1 MRVAKTFKSCKKK
14 LQKSF
19 CPSAAT
25 QIGLCITRSPKQS
38 PKGVQEGPGA
48 IHSVHTQKRSL
59 RFKQVL
65 IAAWKLDFEPQTW
78 LFPSSFKAVLWKWGW
93 ALAALQHCSIA
104 CAGCRLP
111 CDKAWRSGA
120 IFAPLR
126 EPRGEAW
133 QCCKSK
139 SVKSQSQRA
148 KHLQFNPA
156 SRVRVTTCLPLSPH
170 ISMVEGLSWK
180 TVKVNSG
187 RLFGSLASHSPVNTK
202 NSSCTSIQKNSATL
216 ELQKTGETTQNETG
230 ELSSALI
237 MISPGHT
244 ACPKWQWWNY
254 CLF

>member
-120 IFAPLR
+120 NRWGMAMLQIKECEVAI
-126 EPRGEAW
+126 A
-133 QCCKSK
+133 KSK
-139 SVKSQSQRA
+139 ALAIQPSLPCQSDHLFASVATYFDGRR
-148 KHLQFNPA
+148 PI
-156 SRVRVTTCLPLSPH
+156 R
-170 ISMVEGLSWK
+170 SWK